1 MVREASLILMIA
13 QAAIAVHAM
22 EVFLGALIF
31 VVGTSV
37 I

>member
-1 MVREASLILMIA
+1 MVAEASLILMIV
-13 QAAIAVHAM
+13 QAAIAVHAV
-22 EVFLGALIF
+22 EVFLGALIS